1 VADVITAKEEQ
12 DINDMLSGISM
23 DGSAK
28 ELQEMRDMRQ
38 QMKAGARISREM
50 AGTDT
55 KRQEAEFM
63 EYARSNTGNAEF
75 EKLIGLAQATDAGT
89 SESHTPDKP
98 SRVSES

>member
-1 VADVITAKEEQ
+1 MAKEEQ

-63 EYARSNTGNAEF
+63 EYARSNVGNAEF

-89 SESHTPDKP
+89 TPARTADKP
-98 SRVSES
+98 TQVPES